1 MLFKDLDPA
10 ERFIFPETI
19 PLDKEVIVY
28 IKLRHPIATDG
39 PRGCRP
45 ITAIKSSSGAPMHIP
60 DDSEVA
66 KLLL

>member
-1 MLFKDLDPA
+1 MLFQELKPGD
-10 ERFIFPETI
+10 RFIFSETI

-28 IKLRHPIATDG
+28 IKLKRSINTDG
-39 PRGCRP
+39 PEGCRP

-60 DDSEVA
+60 NDAEIV